1 MTNSFSAHAIGN
13 PLKNINP
20 KYITLLL
27 AYLVSAAYID
37 YKDHKN
43 KSNDELPQEKNEST
57 EKDIEQIESK
67 SKFPKKSK
75 HFILDLD
82 NSYLEGNITPENL
95 KRWLEHMDS
104 AYEAYAELV
113 GKAAVDGNPITIH
126 AEDGYPINNH
136 GACGWVFPKDYDSNL
151 KGWTNY
157 KNDIYWNNNCSIG
170 CCLNK
175 DLQLANNED
184 DWSFTIL
191 HELGHLFDLDDRW
204 TFDSEFFANFKKIFV
219 HDSKNAINTWGIDN
233 IYTKENIS
241 ELHCSKTGNA
251 YNDRLGAYNATYSD
265 DSMVFKFIELKDKV
279 GWEPFKK
286 VFRRF
291 LSLPMEKLARTV
303 FDRYNMFMQFL
314 SEEIGFDAK
323 KAMFTDEQQKVVDE
337 HFKNL

>member
-20 KYITLLL
+20 KYIIPLL
-27 AYLVSAAYID
+27 AYLVSAAYVD

-43 KSNDELPQEKNEST
+43 ESNNELTQENSEEKNEST
-57 EKDIEQIESK
+57 EKDIEQIEPK

-75 HFILDLD
+75 HFILNLD

-95 KRWLEHMDS
+95 KRWLEHMDE

-113 GKAAVDGNPITIH
+113 GKAAGDGKSITINTK
-126 AEDGYPINNH
+126 DGYP
-136 GACGWVFPKDYDSNL
+136 GYCAWVFPESN
-151 KGWTNY
+151 N
-157 KNDIYWNNNCSIG
+157 IYLNNNCSMG

-175 DLQLANNED
+175 ELKTINDKN
-184 DWSFTIL
+184 DWSFTVL
-191 HELGHLFDLDDRW
+191 HELGHLFDLDNRW
-204 TFDSEFFANFKKIFV
+204 TFDSEFFANFKKVFV
-219 HDSKNAINTWGIDN
+219 HDTKNAINTWGSDN

-241 ELHCSKTGNA
+241 ELHRSKTGNS
-251 YNDRLGAYNATYSD
+251 YKDRLGSTNVTYSD

-291 LSLPMEKLARTV
+291 LSLLMEKLARTV

-323 KAMFTDEQQKVVDE
+323 KAMFTEDQQKVVDE

>member
-1 MTNSFSAHAIGN
+1 MINSFSTHAIGN
-13 PLKNINP
+13 PSQEN
-20 KYITLLL
+20 
-27 AYLVSAAYID
+27 S
-37 YKDHKN
+37 
-43 KSNDELPQEKNEST
+43 EEKNESI
-57 EKDIEQIESK
+57 EKNIEQIEPK

-113 GKAAVDGNPITIH
+113 GKAAGDGNPITIH
-126 AEDGYPINNH
+126 ADGSYPYC
-136 GACGWVFPKDYDSNL
+136 AWVFS
-151 KGWTNY
+151 TN
-157 KNDIYWNNNCSIG
+157 NNNNIYWNNNCSMN

-175 DLQLANNED
+175 DLQLVNNED

-191 HELGHLFDLDDRW
+191 HELGHLFDLDNRW